1 MYLTVCVDKNL
12 KKNLKK
18 NKETQTKTKRKNP
31 PQCEELPSVSISDKV
46 IWLCERWRIVGCS
59 SYLIYLLSCPLCLVK
74 FHQNFSISI
83 GSTPHFH
90 CVPQTPQALQGLNFF
105 APFCLLGTLEAVS
118 PLLVCNLLLPWCLKH
133 YSPTFIF
140 LLLECLTPEPFS
152 EMPCMVEGSW
162 ILSCSHL
169 LLHTFLYG
177 LRLVVFSLSILFYYI
192 FRPVTR
198 GLISLERAQESLSEP
213 QMLCQIL
220 VQDLH
225 FGFQ

>member
-1 MYLTVCVDKNL
+1 M
-12 KKNLKK
+12 
-18 NKETQTKTKRKNP
+18 
-31 PQCEELPSVSISDKV
+31 
-46 IWLCERWRIVGCS
+46 
-59 SYLIYLLSCPLCLVK
+59 K

-90 CVPQTPQALQGLNFF
+90 CVPQTVQALQGLNIFS
-105 APFCLLGTLEAVS
+105 PFGTLEAVS
-118 PLLVCNLLLPWCLKH
+118 PLPVCNLLLPWCLKH
-133 YSPTFIF
+133 YFPTFIF

-177 LRLVVFSLSILFYYI
+177 LRLEVFSLSILFYYI
-192 FRPVTR
+192 IRPG
-198 GLISLERAQESLSEP
+198 GLISPERAQESLSEP

-220 VQDLH
+220 V
-225 FGFQ
+225 